1 MKRLLFALLA
11 CCILALPCRAEAAG
25 PSPGLLVPVIPD
37 ARTGHYRITVSD
49 AETITAAS
57 VTRSV
62 ERTGITAKT
71 DVFVEYPL
79 DVEHPQTY
87 YVTVSALPEADRIG
101 LDAPASKTFPVTT
114 GCCPGVEGAFILGDG
129 SAADPYQVYTPAQL
143 RHVQQHLDAQFVQKQ
158 DITLTGTWTPLGT
171 LTGVYD
177 GGGYSILE
185 LNTTDGLFSS
195 LNGAT
200 VKSVNLVSPTVQGT
214 NYVGGIAGTSALSN
228 LTNCTVTSGTIYGD
242 ARAAG
247 GPVFAG
253 GIIGYSDSS
262 TVINCKATG
271 SVGGIA
277 NGAALYQGGITGH
290 NIQSSYIGCLSSII
304 FLGAEGTS
312 THTGGIVG
320 VLGGY
325 ISPITLQNCHWT
337 APAWAVGSGSNTGFT
352 PNTGDSFGNSQVP
365 SIDGLS

>member
-242 ARAAG
+242 ATCHHRLLPGGGGSLHPRRRQRGRPLPGLHPGAASARAAAPG
-247 GPVFAG
+247 RTVCPKAG
-253 GIIGYSDSS
+253 HHPHRDLDP
-262 TVINCKATG
+262 A
-271 SVGGIA
+271 
-277 NGAALYQGGITGH
+277 GH
-290 NIQSSYIGCLSSII
+290 
-304 FLGAEGTS
+304 A
-312 THTGGIVG
+312 HRRV
-320 VLGGY
+320 
-325 ISPITLQNCHWT
+325 
-337 APAWAVGSGSNTGFT
+337 
-352 PNTGDSFGNSQVP
+352 
-365 SIDGLS
+365 

>member
-11 CCILALPCRAEAAG
+11 CCVLALPCRAEAAG

-37 ARTGHYRITVSD
+37 ARTGHYQITVSD
-49 AETITAAS
+49 AEALTAAS

-143 RHVQQHLDAQFVQKQ
+143 RHVQQHLDAQFAQKR

-177 GGGYSILE
+177 GGGYSIGG
-185 LNTTDGLFSS
+185 LNSTTGGLFAS
-195 LNGAT
+195 LSGAT
-200 VKSVNLVSPTVQGT
+200 VKNMRLTSPTVGGMY
-214 NYVGGIAGTSALSN
+214 YVGGIANVMTGATVADCSVTGDNVSGSGSDVLSTGGIGGLVIN
-228 LTNCTVTSGTIYGD
+228 TRFERCTVTGTI
-242 ARAAG
+242 G
-247 GPVFAG
+247 GTAQVQLHQ
-253 GIIGYSDSS
+253 
-262 TVINCKATG
+262 
-271 SVGGIA
+271 GGIA
-277 NGAALYQGGITGH
+277 GH
-290 NIQSSYIGCLSSII
+290 NTSSVYIGCLSSVQFSGSAVYAIY
-304 FLGAEGTS
+304 
-312 THTGGIVG
+312 TGGVSG
-320 VLGGY
+320 ATENNA
-325 ISPITLQNCHWT
+325 SPITLQNCHWT
-337 APAWAVGSGSNTGFT
+337 NPVHAVGRAAEYGGNFT